1 MCVSGSGMGI
11 GGPGLQWFIIV
22 PCWESGWSHLLLPLQ
37 PFSVPELEMF
47 ATLSRQRESTL
58 PRYYPL
64 QALSLLFIPC
74 QPQAWVCTKAS
85 TKNPMMMAIYML
97 HSSAQQL
104 GAVLNFPHGFT
115 LLTPGQLQPPDSK
128 ERDVLHCALNIPN
141 CALSTHPVSKYSTSS
156 DNHLGE
162 TFILNQI
169 PKCKRWLKYPR
180 VKMQT
185 EKVCDILIVLCYAY
199 RRVIGQDVIIFT
211 DNYLQT
217 FLYTFT
223 NFKGH

>member
-1 MCVSGSGMGI
+1 MGI

-22 PCWESGWSHLLLPLQ
+22 PYRESCWSHLLLPLQ
-37 PFSVPELEMF
+37 PFSVPELKMF
-47 ATLSRQRESTL
+47 TTLSRQRESTL
-58 PRYYPL
+58 PHYYPL

-85 TKNPMMMAIYML
+85 TKNLWWWPFKCCTHPLSGWGLSWTSPMDSLSSLQASRQQRERCPPLCFEYSQLCSL
-97 HSSAQQL
+97 HSSCQQ
-104 GAVLNFPHGFT
+104 VFHF
-115 LLTPGQLQPPDSK
+115 QW
-128 ERDVLHCALNIPN
+128 
-141 CALSTHPVSKYSTSS
+141 PVA
-156 DNHLGE
+156 NHLEE

-169 PKCKRWLKYPR
+169 SKRKRWFKYPR

-185 EKVCDILIVLCYAY
+185 EKECDVLIVLLYGTY
-199 RRVIGQDVIIFT
+199 RGVIGQDVIIFT

-223 NFKGH
+223 NFEGL